1 MKSNSPQEH
10 FNNPCNGSLSERE
23 MEILKLV
30 CLGHPYKHVAVLLNI
45 CQETVKFHMK
55 GIYKKTETN
64 CIASLVCFSIK
75 SGIISVD

>member
-1 MKSNSPQEH
+1 
-10 FNNPCNGSLSERE
+10 
-23 MEILKLV
+23 
-30 CLGHPYKHVAVLLNI
+30 
-45 CQETVKFHMK
+45 MK

>member
-1 MKSNSPQEH
+1 MKSNSPEEY
-10 FNNPCNGSLSERE
+10 FNSRCNGSLSERE
-23 MEILKLV
+23 LQILKLV
-30 CLGHPYKHVAVLLNI
+30 CLGHPYKQVAVLLNI

-75 SGIISVD
+75 SGIISVG